1 MTDAP
6 PDAPRNDAPRN
17 DAPRTDAIDRL
28 IEKHGPGKICEALM
42 PMLTVERIAR
52 IEAVLAARLGS
63 VVTAVEDTYDP
74 HNAAATL
81 RTTESLGLQ
90 ELHVIEARLRFSATH
105 AVTKGAHS
113 WLDLTRWPTAEAA
126 IDALHHR
133 GFRVYATAP
142 EAKGLPARQT
152 IEDVDVSTPLA
163 LVFGNEHDGVSDQAI
178 AASDGAITVPMF
190 GFTESFNL
198 SVTVGMAMSRIATRR
213 RAYLG
218 ATGDLDPDRRARL
231 RARWFA
237 LKIRGVIGVLER
249 RLA

>member
-1 MTDAP
+1 M
-6 PDAPRNDAPRN
+6 
-17 DAPRTDAIDRL
+17 TDAIDRL
-28 IEKHGPGKICEALM
+28 IEKHGPARICEALL
-42 PMLTVERIAR
+42 PMMTPERISR
-52 IEAVLAARLGS
+52 IDAVLAARLGS

-90 ELHVIEARLRFSATH
+90 ELHVIEARLRFSASH

-113 WLDLTRWPTAEAA
+113 WLDLMRWGTAEAA
-126 IDALHHR
+126 VEALHRR

-142 EAKGLPARQT
+142 DANVSAHT

-163 LVFGNEHDGVSDQAI
+163 LVFGNEHDGISEQAI
-178 AASDGAITVPMF
+178 AASDGTITVPMF

-198 SVTVGMAMSRIATRR
+198 SVTVGMAMGRIATRR

-218 ATGDLDPDRRARL
+218 TTGDLEPDRRARL

-249 RLA
+249 RLG

>member
-1 MTDAP
+1 V
-6 PDAPRNDAPRN
+6 
-17 DAPRTDAIDRL
+17 TDAIDRL
-28 IEKHGPGKICEALM
+28 IEQHGPAKICEALL
-42 PMLTVERIAR
+42 PMMTAERIAR
-52 IEAVLAARLGS
+52 IDAVLAARLGS
-63 VVTAVEDTYDP
+63 VVTVVEDTYDP

-90 ELHVIEARLRFSATH
+90 ELHVIESRLRFSATH

-126 IDALHHR
+126 VGALHAR

-142 EAKGLPARQT
+142 GAQVS
-152 IEDVDVSTPLA
+152 IEDVDVSSPVA
-163 LVFGNEHDGVSDQAI
+163 LVFGNEHDGVSAKAI

-213 RAYLG
+213 RAHLG
-218 ATGDLDPDRRARL
+218 AVGDLAPDHRARL

-249 RLA
+249 RLG